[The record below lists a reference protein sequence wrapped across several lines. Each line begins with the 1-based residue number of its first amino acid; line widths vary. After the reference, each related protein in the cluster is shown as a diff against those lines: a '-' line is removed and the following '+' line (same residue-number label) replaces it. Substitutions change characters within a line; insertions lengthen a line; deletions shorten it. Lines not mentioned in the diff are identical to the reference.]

1 MYDVVIIGAGPVGM
15 FSTFY
20 AGMRQMNALLIDS
33 LEQLGGQLGALYPE
47 KYIYDVAGHPE
58 ILAKDLVSNLEKQMK
73 RFEDSTTIALGE
85 QVMEI
90 VKNSDRD
97 FTIKTNKH
105 EYQTKSVIITAGNGS
120 FSPRT
125 MGLENESELTNIH
138 YFVNDM
144 KKFKDRDVVVF
155 GGGDSAVDWAL
166 MLENIAKSVTIVHRR
181 NEFRAHEH
189 SVELLKSSSVNIMTP
204 FVPETLT
211 GENGLATA
219 VTVKEVGGDEQVQ
232 TLSADDI
239 LVTYGFVSALG
250 PIKDWGLNI
259 ERNTIPVDTA
269 QQTNIDG
276 IFACGDICTYPG
288 KAKLIISG
296 FGEAPIAINSAKKYS
311 DPDAKIGVLHSS
323 SVIGGH

>member
-1 MYDVVIIGAGPVGM
+1 MYDVVVIGAGPVGM
-15 FSTFY
+15 FATFY

-73 RFEDSTTIALGE
+73 RFEDTTTIALGE

-90 VKNSDRD
+90 VKNGDRD
-97 FTIKTNKH
+97 FTIRTNKN
-105 EYQTKSVIITAGNGS
+105 EYAAKSVIITAGNGS

-125 MGLENESELTNIH
+125 MGLENENEFSNIH

-166 MLENIAKSVTIVHRR
+166 MLEHIAKSVTIVHRR

-211 GENGLATA
+211 GENGLATS
-219 VTVKEVGGDEQVQ
+219 VTIKEVGGEETVH
-232 TLSADDI
+232 TLKCDDI

-269 QQTNIDG
+269 QQTNIEG
-276 IFACGDICTYPG
+276 IFACGDIATYPG

>member
-1 MYDVVIIGAGPVGM
+1 MYDVVVIGAGPVGM
-15 FSTFY
+15 FATFY

-58 ILAKDLVSNLEKQMK
+58 ILAKDLVSNLETQMK
-73 RFEDSTTIALGE
+73 RFEDTTTVALGE

-90 VKNSDRD
+90 IKNGERD
-97 FTIKTNKH
+97 FTVRTTKN
-105 EYQTKSVIITAGNGS
+105 EYSAKSVIITAGNGS

-125 MGLENESELTNIH
+125 MGLENETEFNNIH

-144 KKFKDRDVVVF
+144 HRFKDRDVVVF

-189 SVELLKSSSVNIMTP
+189 SVELLKASSVNIMTP
-204 FVPETLT
+204 YVPESLT
-211 GENGLATA
+211 GENGTATS
-219 VTVKEVGGDEQVQ
+219 VTIKEVGGDEAVH
-232 TLSADDI
+232 TLNADDI

-259 ERNTIPVDTA
+259 EKNTIPVDTT
-269 QQTNIDG
+269 QQTNVEG
-276 IFACGDICTYPG
+276 IFACGDIATYPG

-323 SVIGGH
+323 SMIGGH

>member
-15 FSTFY
+15 FATFY

-47 KYIYDVAGHPE
+47 KYIYDIAGHPE
-58 ILAKDLVSNLEKQMK
+58 ILAKDLIRNLEQQMK
-73 RFEDSTTIALGE
+73 RFEDTTTVVLGE
-85 QVMEI
+85 QVTTI
-90 VKNSDRD
+90 VKNGERD
-97 FTIKTNKH
+97 FTIKTDKN
-105 EYQTKSVIITAGNGS
+105 EFQTKSVIITAGNGS
-120 FSPRT
+120 FAPRT
-125 MGLENESELTNIH
+125 MGLENESEFTNIH

-144 KKFKDRDVVVF
+144 KKFKDQNVVIF

-166 MLENIAKSVTIVHRR
+166 MLEHIAKSVTIVHRR

-189 SVELLKSSSVNIMTP
+189 SVELLNSSSVKVMTP
-204 FVPETLT
+204 FVPETIEGVDGIASAIT
-211 GENGLATA
+211 I
-219 VTVKEVGGDEQVQ
+219 KEVGGEGMIH
-232 TLSADDI
+232 TLPADDI

-250 PIKDWGLNI
+250 PIKDWGLTI
-259 ERNTIPVDTA
+259 EKNTITVDTQ
-269 QQTNIDG
+269 QQTNIEG

-296 FGEAPIAINSAKKYS
+296 FGEAPIAINSAKKHS
-311 DPDAKIGVLHSS
+311 DPDAKIGILHSS

>member
-15 FSTFY
+15 FATFY

-58 ILAKDLVSNLEKQMK
+58 ILAKDLVANLEKQMK

-90 VKNSDRD
+90 IKNGDRD
-97 FTIKTNKH
+97 FTIRTDKN
-105 EYQTKSVIITAGNGS
+105 EFRAKSVIITAGNGS

-125 MGLENESELTNIH
+125 MGLENESEFTNIH

-189 SVELLKSSSVNIMTP
+189 SVELLKDSSVRILTP
-204 FVPETLT
+204 FVPEVIS
-211 GENGLATA
+211 GENGIATS
-219 VTVKEVGGDEQVQ
+219 VTVKEVGGEEAVH
-232 TLSADDI
+232 TLNADDI

-259 ERNTIPVDTA
+259 ERNTIPVDTT
-269 QQTNIDG
+269 QQTNIEG
-276 IFACGDICTYPG
+276 IFACGDIATYPG

-296 FGEAPIAINSAKKYS
+296 FGEAPLAINSAKKYS